1 MFVSKPEQAM
11 LSFLDTLPTRI
22 HYGSKFVTFAYGD
35 ENQVGSVIT
44 CVYSPFDRHGWR
56 AVRFI
61 RVLSETP
68 GVLASE
74 FIAERAL
81 TAEEIAHF
89 TMMLQLAEQ

>member
-1 MFVSKPEQAM
+1 M
-11 LSFLDTLPTRI
+11 LSFKDTSPTQV

-35 ENQVGSVIT
+35 VNHIGGVMT
-44 CVYSPFDRHGWR
+44 CVYSPFAGRGWR

-61 RVLSETP
+61 RVLTGTS

-81 TAEEIAHF
+81 TADEIAYF
-89 TMMLQLAEQ
+89 ETLLPVMES